1 MFKEISILDENFKPK
16 FKPLLSDEAL
26 IIYKEN
32 TGIRL
37 SHYNLLVNVNSI
49 YKVLKYPSQSR
60 ISIKI
65 PCDSISWV
73 IFGSI
78 LPLYSGYIIDNEKPD
93 FTIGMNNCDFNIR
106 FDIKNIPLYKRNDI
120 GICEEN
126 SGCITFGSKPIHL
139 TNFSLKK
146 DKIKISG
153 HSVMLGY
160 LDDVKNQNCF
170 FNKSLNIKI

>member
-65 PCDSISWV
+65 PCDSISYR
-73 IFGSI
+73 
-78 LPLYSGYIIDNEKPD
+78 LYLVLFY
-93 FTIGMNNCDFNIR
+93 
-106 FDIKNIPLYKRNDI
+106 LYTLAI
-120 GICEEN
+120 
-126 SGCITFGSKPIHL
+126 
-139 TNFSLKK
+139 
-146 DKIKISG
+146 
-153 HSVMLGY
+153 
-160 LDDVKNQNCF
+160 
-170 FNKSLNIKI
+170 